1 MSKIEKALK
10 RARSEQRLSIVPSPG
25 TKSGD
30 LAQRPGLPVPAPGS
44 EIERRARASGAI
56 VSMRETTLR
65 TRTELEAA
73 RVISP
78 EMGENPTVKAFR
90 EIRTKILQKTMGAN
104 AVVMVTGVTAKSGTT
119 FVSVNLG
126 AAFAFDEGKTAL
138 VIDCNLR
145 NPQLHRLVRGENAVG
160 LADYLEHPDMD
171 AADIIHPVG
180 IERLRVITAGGRREA
195 PGEYF
200 TSEKMK
206 RLLQAVRYRYPERF
220 VIVDSPPMT
229 DSADTQILADLCDYF
244 VLVVPYATVTR
255 SQLDL
260 CVKAMD
266 RNKLIGIVFNNEPR
280 LPDFSEKKKKN

>member
-10 RARSEQRLSIVPSPG
+10 RARSEQRLSIVSAPTIQPG
-25 TKSGD
+25 E
-30 LAQRPGLPVPAPGS
+30 LAHRPGLPALAPRS
-44 EIERRARASGAI
+44 EIDARARASSAI
-56 VSMRETTLR
+56 VAMRETTLR
-65 TRTELEAA
+65 TKSELEAA
-73 RVISP
+73 RIIFP

-119 FVSVNLG
+119 FVTVNLG

-145 NPQLHRLVRGENAVG
+145 NPQLHRLVRGENAAG

-180 IERLRVITAGGRREA
+180 IERLRVVTAGGRREA

-206 RLLQAVRYRYPERF
+206 RLLESVRHRYPERF
-220 VIVDSPPMT
+220 VIVDAPPMT

-244 VLVVPYATVTR
+244 VLVVPYGTVTR

-280 LPDFSEKKKKN
+280 LPDFSKKKN